1 MRIHEVF
8 FLFLSLYLM
17 SCSSD
22 PKLITIKPLENG
34 LFSMQCDEVSLL
46 IDPKLG
52 ARIVSAQINEKEI
65 LLQQGS
71 QLLNWGSTFWP
82 SPQIRWNWP
91 PPFAIHFGGYNSEIQ
106 GDKLVMISDTD
117 PELGLSVRKEFSF
130 HENGKYLRIM
140 YEMKNEMDSV
150 VHVGPWEITC
160 VPAVGAKVF
169 FKLGPVP
176 ENAASTLEFH
186 DRDGIGWFDFDKDKI
201 SGNVKLFSNTPQG
214 WLAQINQDR
223 VLFVKTFDVI
233 PASDLPPGQ
242 GNVEVYAS
250 QQFEYIELENHGK
263 YHRLAPVA
271 SLHYEVKWYISILPD
286 HVPADQMSKALI
298 NHVQSVIN

>member
-1 MRIHEVF
+1 MKIYVISCL
-8 FLFLSLYLM
+8 LFTFYLM
-17 SCSSD
+17 SCSPD
-22 PKLITIKPLENG
+22 PKSISIQPLENG
-34 LFSMQCDEVSLL
+34 QYSMKCNNISLL

-52 ARIVSAQINEKEI
+52 ARILSARVNDKEI
-65 LLQQGS
+65 LLQQRA

-82 SPQIRWNWP
+82 SPQSRWNWP

-130 HENGKYLRIM
+130 HENGKFLRII
-140 YEMKNEMDSV
+140 YEMKNETDSV

-160 VPAVGAKVF
+160 VPAIGAKVF
-169 FKLGPVP
+169 FNLGPVP

-186 DRDGIGWFDFDKDKI
+186 EVDGIGWFDFDKDEV
-201 SGNVKLFSNTPQG
+201 SGNLKLFSNTPQG
-214 WLAQINQDR
+214 WLGHINQDR

-233 PASDLPPGQ
+233 PAGDLPPGQ

-250 QQFEYIELENHGK
+250 QRFEYIELENHGK
-263 YHRLAPVA
+263 YQRLAPDA
-271 SLHYEVKWYISILPD
+271 SLLYEVKWYISILPD
-286 HVPADQMSKALI
+286 HVPADQMSEVLI
-298 NHVQSVIN
+298 NHVESVIK